1 MKARQKA
8 GLGLGKGCVDTL
20 GWIPEYAY
28 AYMYSRFVDLS
39 LQFSTLIDCI
49 MSPASLTNLVSRG
62 DECECDA
69 EYMYVSIGHE

>member
-1 MKARQKA
+1 MDTRVRVRVHVFEIC
-8 GLGLGKGCVDTL
+8 GLVA
-20 GWIPEYAY
+20 P
-28 AYMYSRFVDLS
+28 
-39 LQFSTLIDCI
+39 QFSTLIDCI